1 MEIAAPA
8 RRKIVKNYE
17 SNQNR
22 LFSSVIWLPDHL
34 TSTLFMIQC
43 KRQSVAA
50 FSIDSNEAGCNLR
63 LAHFQYFYSLIKFK
77 NVTNG
82 TSQLSQTQLPL
93 LTGLMVLCCHTGD

>member
-8 RRKIVKNYE
+8 GRKIVKIM
-17 SNQNR
+17 NQTS
-22 LFSSVIWLPDHL
+22 LFSSVIRLPDCL
-34 TSTLFMIQC
+34 PSNLFMIQC
-43 KRQSVAA
+43 KRQSAAA

-93 LTGLMVLCCHTGD
+93 LTGLMVLCCHKGD